1 MGGAVSRSGVVPLPR
16 DDVQP
21 PPAGRHR
28 RITGAVDDDAASIEV
43 DVMVERRTAHVIIA
57 VERQGGGEPASGE
70 VELVTRDLEIVLPL
84 IDGRATFLLTGRGA
98 GGSPVV
104 GRKAW
109 VNYFGDARTEAATTS
124 FRLSPSY
131 G

>member
-1 MGGAVSRSGVVPLPR
+1 MGGAVSRSGVVPLP
-16 DDVQP
+16 QQEFA
-21 PPAGRHR
+21 PAPGRHR
-28 RITGAVDDDAASIEV
+28 RIASAADDDAASIEV
-43 DVMVERRTAHVIIA
+43 DVMVERRTAHVTIA
-57 VERQGGGEPASGE
+57 IERHGGGEPATGE

-84 IDGRATFLLTGRGA
+84 VDGQATFLLTGRGA

-124 FRLSPSY
+124 FRLSPSFS
-131 G
+131 

>member
-1 MGGAVSRSGVVPLPR
+1 MGGAVSRSGVVPLP
-16 DDVQP
+16 QAEFA
-21 PPAGRHR
+21 PAPGRHR
-28 RITGAVDDDAASIEV
+28 RIASAADDGAAAIEV
-43 DVMVERRTAHVIIA
+43 DVMVERRTAHVVIA
-57 VERQGGGEPASGE
+57 VERQGGGDPATGE

-84 IDGRATFLLTGRGA
+84 VDGRATFLLTGRGA